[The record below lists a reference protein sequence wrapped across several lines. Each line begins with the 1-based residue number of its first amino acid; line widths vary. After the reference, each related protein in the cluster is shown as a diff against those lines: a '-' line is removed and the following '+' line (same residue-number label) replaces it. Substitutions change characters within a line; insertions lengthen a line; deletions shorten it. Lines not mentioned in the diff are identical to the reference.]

1 MEQEQV
7 IRNLRKQLLIER
19 IIFAVIALILATSWV
34 SARIGSKESLIVV
47 DGKPIVCVQTAKDA
61 EVILEQIKSKA
72 GSNTSEIQFKQE
84 VRVARAPRGMT
95 PVSRHKAIRIVQR
108 FVSPVVSRWAIIADG
123 KPVVAVP
130 SREIAGEALDL
141 AKLKF
146 GKMVENLAEEPQFKE
161 NVTVDIAAVS
171 PSMYRK
177 TATEAVDFIFT
188 ETTPVSKDG
197 VYTVRQ
203 GDMAVSIANR
213 NGINLDDLKKMNPGI
228 NLGRLQIDDKIRIK
242 TTAPSKPKLT
252 VVVRDQEQ
260 RIERIP
266 APVQSVSSASIY
278 SGKTVELSS
287 GRSGQRKVK
296 AAVIYENG
304 RRTDSEI
311 LEEEILRTPSPRR
324 IAVGIK
330 PRPTW

>member
-19 IIFAVIALILATSWV
+19 IIFAVIALILVTSWV
-34 SARIGSKESLIVV
+34 SARIGCKESLIVV
-47 DGKPIVCVQTAKDA
+47 DGKPVVCVSSQNDA
-61 EVILEQIKSKA
+61 QVILDQIKSTS
-72 GSNTSEIQFKQE
+72 GSNPSEVQFKQE
-84 VRVARAPRGMT
+84 VRVARAPRGTT
-95 PVSRHKAIRIVQR
+95 PVSRHKAIRIVQK
-108 FVSPVVSRWAIIADG
+108 FVSPVVSRLAIIADG

-177 TATEAVDFIFT
+177 TTAEAVDFMFS
-188 ETTPVSKDG
+188 TTAPVTTDG
-197 VYTVRQ
+197 IYTVRD
-203 GDMAVSIANR
+203 GDIASSIAHRNR
-213 NGINLDDLKKMNPGI
+213 ISLDELWKMNPGI
-228 NLGRLQIDDKIRIK
+228 NLNRLQIDDKIRIK
-242 TTAPSKPKLT
+242 TTSPPKPKLT
-252 VVVRDQEQ
+252 VIVRNQEEQ
-260 RIERIP
+260 TERIP
-266 APVQSVSSASIY
+266 APIQSVSSASIY

-296 AAVIYENG
+296 VATIYENG
-304 RRTDSEI
+304 RRVNSEI
-311 LEEEILRTPSPRR
+311 LEEEILRTPVPRR